1 MFVKMAEFYSGAKI
15 KEGLFCF
22 LFVFVARFVVL
33 FATISS
39 LVFQWKHL
47 GIFNKI
53 NMRLN
58 LYVMSH
64 QNYKKLWSL
73 SLCDSYLEEVLIS
86 FEVFAGDQF
95 QFTIRVH
102 VGPFICM
109 YVMGLSGPYPPFRKS
124 VILDI
129 TQIQRIR
136 QFKLTLAQII
146 LKKYLQ
152 ILKTFWTN
160 EKSLIDWKMFMI
172 IYGMLTCIPIQSKHV
187 P

>member
-1 MFVKMAEFYSGAKI
+1 
-15 KEGLFCF
+15 
-22 LFVFVARFVVL
+22 
-33 FATISS
+33 
-39 LVFQWKHL
+39 
-47 GIFNKI
+47 
-53 NMRLN
+53 
-58 LYVMSH
+58 
-64 QNYKKLWSL
+64 
-73 SLCDSYLEEVLIS
+73 
-86 FEVFAGDQF
+86 
-95 QFTIRVH
+95 
-102 VGPFICM
+102 
-109 YVMGLSGPYPPFRKS
+109 MGLSGPYPPFRKS

-129 TQIQRIR
+129 TKIQRIR